1 MSDRLITEVRQAMEI
16 RPTWTAYGL
25 FILKLALLVG
35 LIVLQNQFPSFL
47 LELGI
52 PDRYLRALL
61 FFLTGQLV
69 ISFARSTLATL
80 YRRKHL
86 STKGHR
92 DNFILG
98 INQIA
103 GIASFVIFAF
113 AALMVFDINIREALT
128 AISIVA
134 AAIAILSKDYVSNM
148 INGMILMFS
157 NQISLDDMVQIGEHR
172 GKIVD
177 LTLLHVHILNDD
189 DDVIF
194 IPNNLLL
201 TEGIINFTRRPLGKI
216 SVEFDLPLS
225 RVESVEE
232 VERYLQEI
240 LAPHRDHIMKGSY
253 HLKTIRL
260 SKDSVSFKFQCLL
273 KEKSDR
279 EVERSIKKMVLRSV
293 VVFGHGTQSA
303 YQA

>member
-1 MSDRLITEVRQAMEI
+1 MSERLTTEVRQAMEI
-16 RPTWTAYGL
+16 RPSWTAYGL
-25 FILKLALLVG
+25 FVVKLALLVG

-47 LELGI
+47 LDLGI

-61 FFLTGQLV
+61 FFLTGQLI

-86 STKGHR
+86 EAKGRR

-103 GIASFVIFAF
+103 GIASFVVFAF
-113 AALMVFDINIREALT
+113 AALMVFDIHIREALT

-177 LTLLHVHILNDD
+177 LTLLHVHVLNDD
-189 DDVIF
+189 DDVIY

-201 TEGIINFTRRPLGKI
+201 TEGIINYTRRPLGKI

-225 RVESVEE
+225 RVESVED

-240 LAPHRDHIMKGSY
+240 LSPHREQIVKGSY

-273 KEKSDR
+273 KEKGDR

-303 YQA
+303 YQS